1 MEQSKRQYFLTI
13 ENYHIGPNDV
23 KRTQFYVRG
32 ETAEEVL
39 DDIIYNTQPSFS
51 EKPELFRK
59 SARLFIRREG
69 CIGRNSISG
78 DEVIPTGIEHLYL
91 RFFQWTDDAQHA

>member
-1 MEQSKRQYFLTI
+1 MEQSTRQYFLTI
-13 ENYHIGPNDV
+13 ENYHPGPADV
-23 KRTQFYVRG
+23 KRTQFFVRG

-39 DDIIYNTQPSFS
+39 DNIIYNTQPSFS

-69 CIGRNSISG
+69 CIGRNTISG
-78 DEVIPTGIEHLYL
+78 DEVIPQGTEHLYL
-91 RFFQWTDDAQHA
+91 RFVQWSDATS